1 MTKRISALLLS
12 LVLCF
17 AMFGTAFAAE
27 TATGKI
33 EAKAGGDTAVVTL
46 SGLQPSHKYVMS
58 NLLVREPGKTEE
70 SDFKIVWPGA
80 ITTKADES
88 TGYIFKKT
96 FRASDVDNEALD
108 LFPLKAGTTL
118 RFQVADVTFT
128 GDNASNGMVEYT
140 IPEDKAEYTI
150 TFTNGG
156 TGSGAVTNKA
166 DGKAIADKAE
176 IAVEEGESLQF
187 TAVPAGDSEL
197 TSVTLDGK
205 ALTADEGVYTVT
217 PEADAK
223 VVVTFDKKAVI
234 PPEAETVQVTLD
246 ANGGKIDGKD
256 SIVKT
261 VEKGKAIGALPD
273 AARSGYRFLGWYTE
287 EDGGTEITSRSTFD
301 ADATIYA
308 QWKERDSGRPSGG
321 GGSSGPTSTTPRV
334 KDTDPSGEAG
344 LIPEAIPSFTD
355 VDPSFW
361 AYKEISWAAGKGIMQ
376 GYGNGVFS
384 PDRMVTRQQLWM
396 VLGRLN
402 GTYPANMAEARTWAV
417 ANGVSDG
424 SNPTNTMTR
433 QQMITMLYRYAQL
446 KGYAVTGGKS
456 ISGFPDAGSV
466 ASYAREAMAWGVG
479 NGIVGGTSA
488 GLLNPTGTASR
499 AHFAVFLYRFCSH
512 YGIA

>member
-12 LVLCF
+12 VILCF
-17 AMFGTAFAAE
+17 TMLGSVFAAE
-27 TATGKI
+27 PASAIRAEAGSNEVSLSLTGLGSRATYYMC
-33 EAKAGGDTAVVTL
+33 
-46 SGLQPSHKYVMS
+46 S
-58 NLLVREPGKTEE
+58 LLVKSDKDAAE
-70 SDFKIVWPGA
+70 SEYAIV
-80 ITTKADES
+80 
-88 TGYIFKKT
+88 KT
-96 FRASDVDNEALD
+96 FNFRTQED
-108 LFPLKAGTTL
+108 G
-118 RFQVADVTFT
+118 TFT
-128 GDNASNGMVEYT
+128 KTYNDATIPVLEAGNVLRLRVPGVQFNGKDYLEYT

-150 TFTNGG
+150 TFTIGG
-156 TGSGAVTNKA
+156 TGSGAVTDQA

-176 IAVEEGESLQF
+176 IVVEEGESLQF

-321 GGSSGPTSTTPRV
+321 GSSSGPTSTTPRV